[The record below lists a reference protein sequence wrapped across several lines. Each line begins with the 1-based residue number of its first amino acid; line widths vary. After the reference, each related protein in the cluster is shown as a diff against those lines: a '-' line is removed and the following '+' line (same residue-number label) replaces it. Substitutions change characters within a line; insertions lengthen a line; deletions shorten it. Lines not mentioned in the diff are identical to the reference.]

1 MKKNIRIMIITV
13 AAVIILVAM
22 LLILMNLPSSDG
34 GGASST
40 ASSTSISLNTKTADD
55 VSKVEVKNNSDSYT
69 VEMKSED
76 SYSVEG
82 LDGFDLNK
90 TSISALKSDSAGVA
104 ATQLVEEQAEDLSI
118 YGLDSPKAEATITY
132 KDGETLSLAV
142 GNEAAGDA
150 GTYVTV
156 NGESKVYLF
165 NSAKV
170 DTFAY
175 PLLEYVSKEI
185 TPSQEEA
192 VAAANGGE
200 VSSSSDGQTQ
210 TPQFAKMTLS
220 GTVREEP
227 IVVEPAEAISGI
239 SQFNITSPKEKAAD
253 YTKISEYVGAVY
265 GLTADEVGGVIV
277 LNILRGAV
285 YGLAADEVVA
295 VNPTDADLES
305 FGLKEPYS
313 KIVADFDVGTV
324 TLLASSP
331 DAAGNVY
338 VMNGDRTNVVYR
350 IEAETLTW
358 LSATYTDLA
367 SKLLFTPNIKDV
379 KTMTVTTPDKTYV
392 FNLTSVV
399 DEDNE
404 NSFTTTITY
413 EGKELDEEIFKDYY
427 QNMISVST
435 DEETTEQ
442 PTGDPIFSVKYEY
455 ADTSRTPDVVEFYD
469 AGSRRVFIVFNGK
482 CDSLT
487 VSTYV
492 DKMVQDSE
500 KVVNGEEITAV
511 I

>member
-132 KDGETLSLAV
+132 KDRETLSLAV

-192 VAAANGGE
+192 VAAANGGTCDE
-200 VSSSSDGQTQ
+200 NDSFQSYVDANPS
-210 TPQFAKMTLS
+210 
-220 GTVREEP
+220 
-227 IVVEPAEAISGI
+227 
-239 SQFNITSPKEKAAD
+239 
-253 YTKISEYVGAVY
+253 VGAGPY
-265 GLTADEVGGVIV
+265 QITAYTSGSEV
-277 LNILRGAV
+277 L
-285 YGLAADEVVA
+285 
-295 VNPTDADLES
+295 LE
-305 FGLKEPYS
+305 K
-313 KIVADFDVGTV
+313 
-324 TLLASSP
+324 
-331 DAAGNVY
+331 
-338 VMNGDRTNVVYR
+338 
-350 IEAETLTW
+350 
-358 LSATYTDLA
+358 
-367 SKLLFTPNIKDV
+367 
-379 KTMTVTTPDKTYV
+379 
-392 FNLTSVV
+392 
-399 DEDNE
+399 
-404 NSFTTTITY
+404 
-413 EGKELDEEIFKDYY
+413 
-427 QNMISVST
+427 
-435 DEETTEQ
+435 
-442 PTGDPIFSVKYEY
+442 Y
-455 ADTSRTPDVVEFYD
+455 AD
-469 AGSRRVFIVFNGK
+469 A
-482 CDSLT
+482 T
-487 VSTYV
+487 VQTGYV
-492 DKMVQDSE
+492 DKFIIKNIADANTPADKILGTAQMGD
-500 KVVNGEEITAV
+500 KVIAAL
-511 I
+511 